1 MIFLEWAA
9 VSLHIFSVIVWLG
22 ALCYQ
27 SAVLFP
33 VMNAEGMSNSGLAG
47 HLYRRFIPFIW
58 LCLWSIG
65 ITGVIIVAHT
75 TLKVYDQDS
84 MVPVFPLIAKIVLF
98 IAIIVISLRTRSAY
112 YLHRKII
119 EKENDTSMNQEV
131 EMYRRQIASLTRVN
145 ILFGITAVLVAVGM
159 NR

>member
-33 VMNAEGMSNSGLAG
+33 VMNAEGMSDRGLAG
-47 HLYRRFIPFIW
+47 HLHRRFIPFIW

-65 ITGVIIVAHT
+65 ITGVFIFAHT
-75 TLKVYDQDS
+75 LFKVYDQDS
-84 MVPVFPLIAKIVLF
+84 MDALFPLIAKVVLF
-98 IAIIVISLRTRSAY
+98 IAIFIISLRTRSAY
-112 YLHRKII
+112 YMHRKIL
-119 EKENDTSMNQEV
+119 EKENDISLNQEV
-131 EMYRRQIASLTRVN
+131 EIYKRQIESLTRVN
-145 ILFGITAVLVAVGM
+145 ILFGIAAVLVAVGM
-159 NR
+159 SR